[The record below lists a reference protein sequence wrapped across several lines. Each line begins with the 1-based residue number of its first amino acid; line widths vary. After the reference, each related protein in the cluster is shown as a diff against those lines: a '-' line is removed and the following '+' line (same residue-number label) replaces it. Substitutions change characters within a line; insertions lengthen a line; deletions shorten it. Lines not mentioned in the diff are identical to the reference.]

1 MSGGFYELTA
11 SYALPGAGATP
22 YLEGMDDPQ
31 LTEIDDHVVE
41 RPFTSPKRILIT
53 AVTLLVIAG
62 VIYTAW
68 WYWLASEVRDQVD
81 GWMSQMRL
89 DGRDAAYETLTVA
102 GFPGDLVIDIDKLEA
117 ADPNGGWRVHVSG
130 LHALLSPWK
139 IDALQ
144 GAFTGPVELD
154 LTKGA
159 APGRYSVT
167 TENNLINIDR
177 DSGGRVRADLSGVQA
192 TREGVPDPLTVETAS
207 VILVRGANPVYGQ
220 ATIDLRKIDLPP
232 EMHSAFGENV
242 AYLKIVAEATGAE
255 LPEGINTGSL
265 RKWTADGG
273 AVDIKQLEVRHGVLG
288 MAGEGTMALDGDLQ
302 PIGAFTAQISGF
314 NEAVDALV
322 AVGAAREQDGALAKV
337 VLGVLAKSP
346 PGGGPKIVSL
356 PLSLQDR
363 KLSVGPI
370 PLIRLRPIE
379 WE

>member
-1 MSGGFYELTA
+1 MN
-11 SYALPGAGATP
+11 
-22 YLEGMDDPQ
+22 DPQ

-53 AVTLLVIAG
+53 AVTLLVMAG
-62 VIYTAW
+62 MIYTAW
-68 WYWLASEVRDQVD
+68 WHWLASEVEDQVD
-81 GWMSQMRL
+81 GWVNQMRL
-89 DGRDAAYETLTVA
+89 DGRDAAYGTLTVQ
-102 GFPGDLVIDIDKLEA
+102 GFPGDLVIDIDKIDA
-117 ADPNGGWRVHVSG
+117 ADPDGGWRVHVPG

-144 GAFTGPVELD
+144 GVFTGPLRLD
-154 LTKGA
+154 LIKGV
-159 APGRYSVT
+159 APGAYTVAAA
-167 TENNLINIDR
+167 NNLVTIDR
-177 DSGGRVRADLSGVQA
+177 DRGGRVRAELSGVNMMKG
-192 TREGVPDPLTVETAS
+192 GVPDPLTVETVS
-207 VILVRGANPVYGQ
+207 MILVRGSNPVYGQ
-220 ATIDLRKIDLPP
+220 ATVDLRKIDLPP
-232 EMHSAFGENV
+232 EMHSAFGGHV
-242 AYLKIVAEATGAE
+242 SYLKVVAEATGAE

-265 RKWTADGG
+265 RKWTGDGG

-322 AVGAAREQDGALAKV
+322 AIGAAREQDGALAKV

-363 KLSVGPI
+363 TLSVGPI
-370 PLIRLRPIE
+370 RLIRLRPIA
-379 WE
+379 WD